1 LKTISGWIFEVYAD
15 AEGLSVWI
23 IDTTSGKHHLHDT
36 FSPSFFVYGPQP
48 DLHAVCVM
56 LTTARLPVHLR
67 RAERHDLFLRRDLV
81 VLEVQVTC
89 PLLFASI
96 FKRVQTFKP
105 DLTFYNA
112 DLTPAQFYYFEKNL
126 FPLAYCAV
134 QVNAAGHILEIELKD
149 SRWALDYPL
158 PPLKIMSLQ
167 LTGETQDPNHGFRG
181 EIEIQVE
188 GRVSVLDAND
198 PREMLIS
205 LGSLLRQHDPDLL
218 ISRYGDSFILPKLLE
233 MSDRYRIPI
242 PLNRDLKQVPLS
254 KRAYSYSSYG
264 RIVYRSASQI
274 LFGRW
279 HIDLQN
285 SFRMGDYWLDG
296 IFELSR
302 LTGLSVQKT
311 ARTSTGT
318 GISAM
323 EAATAYHRKILI
335 PFQKREPED
344 FKSAG
349 ELIVA
354 DKGGLTYRPLVGLHE
369 DVAEID
375 FASMYPFIMAKF
387 NISPETVN
395 CPCCQNQVVPE
406 IGYSICA
413 KHKGLI
419 PETLEPLVTKRLR
432 YKLGA
437 KDLTDDVRRK
447 IYRERAQALKGILV
461 TCFGYTGYKN
471 ARFGKIEAH
480 EAINAYSRDILI
492 QTKEIVEAHGFE
504 VLHLLIDSLWIKK
517 KGTQDAEYPPLIAEI
532 TERTGL
538 PIALEGVYHWVA
550 FLPVRE
556 NKNLGVPNRYFGVF
570 QDGEIKT
577 RGIELRRGD
586 TAPWI
591 KAVQQQA
598 IDILA
603 LAHTR
608 REFCA
613 QVPQVIELLRTQL
626 ELLRARQVD
635 YRDLVL
641 TYRLTR
647 EPQAYQHQTLN
658 AIVARQLT
666 DAGVKLHAGESVQYI
681 ITNAQARQPND
692 RARAIELFKTDQG
705 YDVDQ
710 YTELLLRAMATILQP
725 AGLDQAQIK
734 QQVMWEL
741 CQPTARQIPL
751 DWFRGSTTV
760 VPRCSRES
768 TLIDARMEGDLLIG
782 EDDHTMNVLRKR
794 AGRARLH
801 ETTAR
806 VVRVVWQ
813 NQIA

>member
-23 IDTTSGKHHLHDT
+23 IDTAGSKHHCHDT
-36 FSPSFFVYGPQP
+36 FSPSFFVYGSQA

-56 LTTARLPVHLR
+56 LTAARLPVRLH

-81 VLEVQVTC
+81 VLEVQVTR

-126 FPLAYCAV
+126 FPLAYCEV
-134 QVNAAGHILEIELKD
+134 QVDTAGHILEIELKD
-149 SRWALDYPL
+149 SRWSLDYPL

-167 LTGETQDPNHGFRG
+167 LTGEAQDPNHGFRS
-181 EIEIQVE
+181 EIEVQIE
-188 GRVSVLDAND
+188 ERVSVLDASD
-198 PREMLIS
+198 PREMLLS
-205 LGSLLRQHDPDLL
+205 LSSLLRQHDPDLL

-233 MSDRYRIPI
+233 LSERYRIPI
-242 PLNRDLKQVPLS
+242 PLNRDPKQRSLS

-264 RIVYRSASQI
+264 RIVYRSASQV

-323 EAATAYHRKILI
+323 EAATAYHRQILI

-344 FKSAG
+344 FKSAA
-349 ELIVA
+349 ELIVS

-369 DVAEID
+369 EVAEID

-387 NISPETVN
+387 NISPETVD

-419 PETLEPLVTKRLR
+419 PETLEPLVAKRLR

-471 ARFGKIEAH
+471 DSYIKLLFLRSRYYSPDTARFLSKDSWQGDYTRPQSLDAWAYTEGNP
-480 EAINAYSRDILI
+480 INRTDPS
-492 QTKEIVEAHGFE
+492 G
-504 VLHLLIDSLWIKK
+504 
-517 KGTQDAEYPPLIAEI
+517 LIAEGQDAI
-532 TERTGL
+532 D
-538 PIALEGVYHWVA
+538 AQNY
-550 FLPVRE
+550 RE
-556 NKNLGVPNRYFGVF
+556 ELQSTY
-570 QDGEIKT
+570 
-577 RGIELRRGD
+577 GIEIWQDWGYGRLTGWWYPGAWRSADELKSVLGAAYLSSAAMGGPAKFKSAMNGTLWIVRQTSPNPSYSPPYFQWLLGDVVLNDFMFNTYNVDFETYWISHEFGHAWDFKQGQRLSRGMTSALGTSVCTQVAINGVGLGDAQFLIPSVCVCQFDVDAKEPPPGDPKDPYAGTSAWEDWAEAFANYVDPTYYQGMRNASNQTFNLLGPLRR
-586 TAPWI
+586 
-591 KAVQQQA
+591 
-598 IDILA
+598 
-603 LAHTR
+603 
-608 REFCA
+608 
-613 QVPQVIELLRTQL
+613 
-626 ELLRARQVD
+626 
-635 YRDLVL
+635 
-641 TYRLTR
+641 
-647 EPQAYQHQTLN
+647 
-658 AIVARQLT
+658 
-666 DAGVKLHAGESVQYI
+666 QYVEEQI
-681 ITNAQARQPND
+681 
-692 RARAIELFKTDQG
+692 RAI
-705 YDVDQ
+705 
-710 YTELLLRAMATILQP
+710 P
-725 AGLDQAQIK
+725 
-734 QQVMWEL
+734 
-741 CQPTARQIPL
+741 
-751 DWFRGSTTV
+751 
-760 VPRCSRES
+760 
-768 TLIDARMEGDLLIG
+768 
-782 EDDHTMNVLRKR
+782 
-794 AGRARLH
+794 
-801 ETTAR
+801 
-806 VVRVVWQ
+806 
-813 NQIA
+813 